1 MKANVGGFDQ
11 AARIMAGLVLI
22 ILAIGNVVG
31 GWGYLVGLIVAA
43 TGFLGF
49 CGAYTLLGINTC
61 PAHHD

>member
-1 MKANVGGFDQ
+1 MKTNVGGFDQ

-43 TGFLGF
+43 TGFTGF

-61 PAHHD
+61 PVHHD

>member
-1 MKANVGGFDQ
+1 MKTNVGGFDQ

-43 TGFLGF
+43 TGFMGF

-61 PAHHD
+61 PVHHD